1 MDSSVYLYETKIII
15 CIDYYYILYQ
25 LKWEKSKNQ
34 AMESRNIWKPE
45 MFADQEWFDL
55 FKIHHFIL

>member
-34 AMESRNIWKPE
+34 AMESRNI
-45 MFADQEWFDL
+45 
-55 FKIHHFIL
+55 